1 MGTFIELTA
10 ADGHRFAA
18 WESRPAGKPRG
29 GLVIAPEIFGI
40 NGHIRSVADGYA
52 ADGYLVVAPALFDR
66 LQRNYETG
74 YAPADIQAGV
84 ALMQKIRMEDALKD
98 VAAAVAHAASAGRVA
113 IVGYCWG
120 GTVAWVAAAR
130 TAGLACAVPYYG
142 GSMPSYATEVPA
154 CPVLCHFGEEDKSPT
169 PQQARALLAAHP
181 EVAAH
186 FYQGAG
192 HGFNCDQRASY
203 NPQAAQL
210 ARTRTLAFLTQHVG

>member
-1 MGTFIELTA
+1 MGAFIELTA
-10 ADGHRFAA
+10 ADGRRFAA
-18 WESRPAGKPRG
+18 WESRPAGKARG
-29 GLVIAPEIFGI
+29 GLVVAPEIFGI

-52 ADGYLVVAPALFDR
+52 AEGYLVVAPALFDR
-66 LQRNYETG
+66 VQRNYETG

-84 ALMQKIRMEDALKD
+84 ALMQKVRMDDALKD
-98 VAAAVAHAASAGRVA
+98 VAAAAAHAASAGRVA

-142 GSMPSYATEVPA
+142 GSMPSYAAEVPA

-181 EVAAH
+181 EVVAH
-186 FYQGAG
+186 FYEGAG
-192 HGFNCDQRASY
+192 HGFNCDQRPSY

-210 ARTRTLAFLTQHVG
+210 ARARTLAFLTQNM